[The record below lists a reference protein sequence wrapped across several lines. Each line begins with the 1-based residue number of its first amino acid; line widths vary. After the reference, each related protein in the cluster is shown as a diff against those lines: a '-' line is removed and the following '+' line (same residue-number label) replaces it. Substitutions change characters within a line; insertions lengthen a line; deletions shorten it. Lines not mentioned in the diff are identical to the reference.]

1 MDMKEVLDTAAAMGI
16 LADFFDKNGEGAEVV
31 QRGQRAPDT
40 GPLASQGAPALVP
53 VLSYK
58 QRLAQMKEA
67 ADAQRVAGAKG
78 RGRKRKSRRPK

>member
-1 MDMKEVLDTAAAMGI
+1 MKEVLDTAAAMGI

-31 QRGQRAPDT
+31 QRGQRAPE
-40 GPLASQGAPALVP
+40 PLAGAPALVP